1 MRCISFSRARDGT
14 RTRGPDL
21 GKVVLHQLSHSRI
34 SCCVGYV
41 CRTHLISYSVDEHLS
56 TPFFIFFEKLEQFII
71 LRRFHDPN
79 CHVARGGSYNVIISM
94 RRLKMSAKTKI
105 VVLHMKELIYTLI
118 FAGLGILLIFLL
130 LFMFLPGKEDGES
143 VETMRY
149 VAGVYTSSIQFGEH
163 AVDMQVIVDE
173 NRIQSV
179 SMVNL
184 DETVE
189 TMYPLMEPAL
199 ENIADQ
205 VVEKQTTEGITYSAD
220 YQYTSVVL
228 LNAIENALAKAEL
241 SGAEMGE

>member
-1 MRCISFSRARDGT
+1 MYLFSQSARRDSNPRPRPWQGRAPPTEPLAHKLLCRLCL
-14 RTRGPDL
+14 PDTFDIIQRRRAF
-21 GKVVLHQLSHSRI
+21 VNA
-34 SCCVGYV
+34 
-41 CRTHLISYSVDEHLS
+41 
-56 TPFFIFFEKLEQFII
+56 FFYIFEKLEQFII